1 MDTFI
6 MIMAAFGATLL
17 PATLIVVC
25 AVTSDNYQREWIRRN
40 YGDREWIDDETK
52 REKNAKLLEVGGTIK

>member
-1 MDTFI
+1 

-25 AVTSDNYQREWIRRN
+25 AVTSDNYQREWIRRK
-40 YGDREWIDDETK
+40 YGDRTWIDDDAK
-52 REKNAKLLEVGGTIK
+52 REKNAKLMVNGGTVK